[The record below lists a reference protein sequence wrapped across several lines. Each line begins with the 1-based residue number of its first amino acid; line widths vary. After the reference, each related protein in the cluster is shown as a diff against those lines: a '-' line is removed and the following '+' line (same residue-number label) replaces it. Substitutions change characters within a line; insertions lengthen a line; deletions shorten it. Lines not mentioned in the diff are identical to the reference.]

1 MSDTNPPRPVVL
13 CILDGWGVREDS
25 RDNAVAQAN
34 TPVWDGL
41 MTSCPHGTLEAS
53 EESVGLP
60 KGQFGNSEVGH
71 MNIGAGRVLY
81 QDLLRIDSACEDGS
95 LRDIPTLIGFIQ
107 KLKESSGVCHLMGL
121 VSPGGVHAHQ
131 NHIAALAHAVTEAG
145 VPVAVHAFLDGRD
158 TPPLTAKDYISK
170 LMADTKD
177 CPGLCFGTVCG
188 RFYAMDRDN
197 RWDRVAAAY
206 EAMVEGRGKQVADVI
221 SAITSSY
228 DVTVTDEFV
237 VPTVI
242 EGYDGMKEGD
252 GILMANFR
260 ADRVREI
267 LTALLDPYFEGFERT
282 RMARFAAALGMTEY
296 SPRLNKYLDAMFSTP
311 HYENI
316 MAWAVCCAGMKQLR
330 IAETEKYAHVTYFFN
345 VSNEQQ
351 FEGEDRILVPSPRVP
366 TYDVQPE
373 MAAPKVTQRLIK
385 AIEGGEYGFIVVN
398 FANPDMVG
406 HTGSMSAAVKAVE
419 TIDVCLG
426 QLVSALDKAGG
437 AMLVTADHGN
447 IELMRDPETGQ
458 PHTSH
463 TCNPVPGVLVGGPA
477 DVTSLRHGCLADIA
491 PTLLALMGLD
501 HPKEMT
507 GQSLLVMASEHVG
520 AKAAS
525 A

>member
-1 MSDTNPPRPVVL
+1 
-13 CILDGWGVREDS
+13 
-25 RDNAVAQAN
+25 
-34 TPVWDGL
+34 
-41 MTSCPHGTLEAS
+41 
-53 EESVGLP
+53 
-60 KGQFGNSEVGH
+60 
-71 MNIGAGRVLY
+71 
-81 QDLLRIDSACEDGS
+81 
-95 LRDIPTLIGFIQ
+95 
-107 KLKESSGVCHLMGL
+107 
-121 VSPGGVHAHQ
+121 
-131 NHIAALAHAVTEAG
+131 
-145 VPVAVHAFLDGRD
+145 
-158 TPPLTAKDYISK
+158 
-170 LMADTKD
+170 
-177 CPGLCFGTVCG
+177 
-188 RFYAMDRDN
+188 
-197 RWDRVAAAY
+197 
-206 EAMVEGRGKQVADVI
+206 
-221 SAITSSY
+221 
-228 DVTVTDEFV
+228 
-237 VPTVI
+237 
-242 EGYDGMKEGD
+242 
-252 GILMANFR
+252 
-260 ADRVREI
+260 
-267 LTALLDPYFEGFERT
+267 
-282 RMARFAAALGMTEY
+282 
-296 SPRLNKYLDAMFSTP
+296 
-311 HYENI
+311 
-316 MAWAVCCAGMKQLR
+316 
-330 IAETEKYAHVTYFFN
+330 HVTYFFN
-345 VSNEQQ
+345 VGNEQQ

-373 MAAPKVTQRLIK
+373 MAAPKVTQRLVK

-507 GQSLLVMASEHVG
+507 GQSLLVMASEHVR